1 MFDAQLTKTKIIME
15 LITETEKKYKL
26 EFFGIG
32 SEFFGIIIVN
42 WLLTVLSLGFYY
54 PWAKAKKLK
63 FLYGATAL
71 NNDRFAFHGTGK
83 EMFVGF
89 IKAIIIIAIIYGV
102 FVLFLFLK
110 MPLIGG
116 LILYAGFI
124 AIVPLAIHGS
134 YRYRMS
140 RTTWRGIRFGY
151 RGNRDEFLLSFYKWI
166 FFTIITLGI
175 YGAWLSINSRR
186 YVMSNVRMGDIA
198 FKYEADGSDYF
209 WMNFKNYFLS
219 IITLG
224 IYTFWWY
231 KDLFAFYVDNLSL
244 EKGEEKISLRSKAT
258 GSDFFVLIIINLLIT
273 VFTLGLGYAWAVTR
287 TMKFFTEK
295 IEMEGNIDL
304 NAINQ
309 TEEDYTD
316 ATGEDI
322 GYFLNLD
329 LAM

>member
-1 MFDAQLTKTKIIME
+1 ME
-15 LITETEKKYKL
+15 LLTENEKKYKL
-26 EFFGIG
+26 EFLGKG

-42 WLLTVLSLGFYY
+42 WLLTVLSFGFYY

-89 IKAIIIIAIIYGV
+89 IKAIIIIAIIYAV
-102 FVLFLFLK
+102 FFLFLFLK
-110 MPLIGG
+110 MPLVGI
-116 LILYAGFI
+116 LILYAGII

-140 RTTWRGIRFGY
+140 RTSWRGIRFGY
-151 RGNRDEFLLSFYKWI
+151 RGNRNEFILNFYKWF

-175 YGAWLSINSRR
+175 YGAWLSINTRR

-219 IITLG
+219 IFTLG

-231 KDLFAFYVDNLSL
+231 KDLIAFYVDNLSL
-244 EKGEEKISLRSKAT
+244 EKGEKKISLRSKAT
-258 GSDFFVLIIINLLIT
+258 GGDFFVLIIVNLLI
-273 VFTLGLGYAWAVTR
+273 VIFTLGLGYAWTVTR
-287 TMKFFTEK
+287 TMNFFAEK
-295 IEMEGNIDL
+295 IEITGNIDFD
-304 NAINQ
+304 AINQ

-322 GYFLNLD
+322 GDFLNLD
-329 LAM
+329 MAM